1 MRNQSAILAV
11 RPRHVTKREGSF
23 WFMGCLVA
31 TRRGEADEAKSKE
44 RFSPTRATMKAS
56 HRARLLSKSAS
67 T

>member
-31 TRRGEADEAKSKE
+31 IEHMDKDQPLDSN
-44 RFSPTRATMKAS
+44 
-56 HRARLLSKSAS
+56 
-67 T
+67 